1 MFETVNSKIANRDK
15 FLEQTRQAREERERS
30 RHLEIAATKI
40 QAAFR
45 SYRARKLFRE
55 ELFNNLE
62 QLSDQNKIDN
72 EKSSIKSLDL
82 FKIMRKLIFTIN
94 TMKNLREKSKKSSD
108 DDEVNL
114 DDPGYKFFE
123 KLCKQ
128 TFFTSLF
135 SSDPHYSY
143 VGVPIL
149 YPKKQTEWKNQVIQI
164 TKIACGYLK
173 KLRPEQLNHQGSI
186 AIFLNILVS
195 FTSISSWLILRQN
208 EYDQYRSMGD
218 KVCREVINELISND
232 LYDCLNDLLLR
243 GLTRTKP
250 SLKKLPLTALI
261 TISIRPLQN
270 SSYRDGYLKKF
281 TSSIFSIPALIHHL
295 NSIAPEAIQIL
306 YREPIL
312 RRLIEFLRQ
321 EDNAR
326 EIFSSLEG
334 NYTLCLL
341 ANLIHFAFISHKSIN
356 PFMVDFVLV
365 IKKTLESCQ
374 KYVISKQSSTTH
386 WHPVLGWF
394 SQNVDQRLHESMI
407 HVKHQLQY
415 LWNPQMIE
423 IVFAPLVELAK
434 IPIDMKSS
442 GQSADFEYIANN
454 PENQGPPS
462 TSSIK
467 GFFGR
472 ALERATSLTTR
483 SNSLSVFSSYSWNP
497 IYRLGTSETSLIA
510 LICSLYVNALNALS
524 QMKHDILAGL
534 SYKELILPHLW
545 RFITL
550 IGPSNPCRA
559 FLDYLNLHSKSCSPE
574 FQILII
580 FCECATHL
588 ITILDD
594 IELYENQRPFK
605 IEDLVQISHFLNNFV
620 FKMIWHNL
628 IDVQNMSSNV
638 LLNSTH
644 SLLMLLYKRDCRRPF
659 TPPDHWLIK
668 ELRVSAFMKDLEHG
682 KKTAQAILQK
692 IPHIIPHKERVG
704 LFRKYI
710 SNDKQMIQM
719 YPVSCLINSPLIT
732 IHRNRIVEDGYQQLN
747 SVPSQAL
754 KGIIRVRF
762 INEQGLDEAG
772 IDQDGVFKEFL
783 ENTIKHVFDPGL
795 NLFRVTSEQR
805 LYPSPTSF
813 IHENHLSLFEFV
825 GKMLGKAVYE
835 GIVVDVPFASF
846 FLSQVLGQQQSALY
860 SSIDELP
867 SLDPELYKSLTYLK
881 HYDDIDI
888 SQLDLTF
895 SIDEDCM
902 GEIVT
907 HELLH
912 GGKAIAVTKET
923 RISYIHL
930 MAHFR
935 MHTQIHEQ
943 TGAFIRG
950 FRSIINPDW
959 LTMFS
964 TPEFQRIISGDN
976 TPIDLDD
983 LRKNTKYFGGFH
995 SNHRVIC
1002 WLWDILQNDF
1012 SPDEL
1017 RLFLKFV
1024 TSCSKPPLLGFAHL
1038 EPPFSIRCVEV
1049 SDDQDTGDTVG
1060 SVLRGF
1066 FTIRRKDPVNRLPT
1080 SSTCFNLLKL
1090 PNYQRKNTLKEK
1102 LRYAI
1107 NSNTGFELS

>member
-1 MFETVNSKIANRDK
+1 MLFSY
-15 FLEQTRQAREERERS
+15 
-30 RHLEIAATKI
+30 

-394 SQNVDQRLHESMI
+394 SQNVDQR
-407 HVKHQLQY
+407 
-415 LWNPQMIE
+415 
-423 IVFAPLVELAK
+423 
-434 IPIDMKSS
+434 
-442 GQSADFEYIANN
+442 
-454 PENQGPPS
+454 
-462 TSSIK
+462 
-467 GFFGR
+467 
-472 ALERATSLTTR
+472 
-483 SNSLSVFSSYSWNP
+483 
-497 IYRLGTSETSLIA
+497 
-510 LICSLYVNALNALS
+510 
-524 QMKHDILAGL
+524 
-534 SYKELILPHLW
+534 
-545 RFITL
+545 
-550 IGPSNPCRA
+550 
-559 FLDYLNLHSKSCSPE
+559 
-574 FQILII
+574 
-580 FCECATHL
+580 
-588 ITILDD
+588 
-594 IELYENQRPFK
+594 
-605 IEDLVQISHFLNNFV
+605 
-620 FKMIWHNL
+620 
-628 IDVQNMSSNV
+628 
-638 LLNSTH
+638 
-644 SLLMLLYKRDCRRPF
+644 
-659 TPPDHWLIK
+659 
-668 ELRVSAFMKDLEHG
+668 
-682 KKTAQAILQK
+682 
-692 IPHIIPHKERVG
+692 
-704 LFRKYI
+704 
-710 SNDKQMIQM
+710 
-719 YPVSCLINSPLIT
+719 
-732 IHRNRIVEDGYQQLN
+732 
-747 SVPSQAL
+747 
-754 KGIIRVRF
+754 
-762 INEQGLDEAG
+762 
-772 IDQDGVFKEFL
+772 
-783 ENTIKHVFDPGL
+783 
-795 NLFRVTSEQR
+795 
-805 LYPSPTSF
+805 
-813 IHENHLSLFEFV
+813 
-825 GKMLGKAVYE
+825 
-835 GIVVDVPFASF
+835 
-846 FLSQVLGQQQSALY
+846 
-860 SSIDELP
+860 
-867 SLDPELYKSLTYLK
+867 
-881 HYDDIDI
+881 
-888 SQLDLTF
+888 
-895 SIDEDCM
+895 
-902 GEIVT
+902 
-907 HELLH
+907 
-912 GGKAIAVTKET
+912 
-923 RISYIHL
+923 
-930 MAHFR
+930 
-935 MHTQIHEQ
+935 
-943 TGAFIRG
+943 
-950 FRSIINPDW
+950 
-959 LTMFS
+959 
-964 TPEFQRIISGDN
+964 
-976 TPIDLDD
+976 
-983 LRKNTKYFGGFH
+983 
-995 SNHRVIC
+995 
-1002 WLWDILQNDF
+1002 
-1012 SPDEL
+1012 
-1017 RLFLKFV
+1017 
-1024 TSCSKPPLLGFAHL
+1024 
-1038 EPPFSIRCVEV
+1038 
-1049 SDDQDTGDTVG
+1049 
-1060 SVLRGF
+1060 
-1066 FTIRRKDPVNRLPT
+1066 
-1080 SSTCFNLLKL
+1080 
-1090 PNYQRKNTLKEK
+1090 
-1102 LRYAI
+1102 
-1107 NSNTGFELS
+1107 